1 MSSNLPVLLFLGIVS
16 FISTNVSGRESGSL
30 LGDESFIPHAFIQT
44 GEELH
49 YFTDVADHD
58 IVIAGLSSDPGEK
71 GDYGLLTEK
80 EVIMDPKSLDFDTAI
95 VGLPIK
101 QVVTIRN
108 RKADLVFFAM
118 SSTSIHFHCSFPQQ
132 AALALG
138 SSTTF
143 IIYFLPLS
151 PGYFENTFSIFTSRG
166 LIQYHVRGK
175 AENSPYRIQS
185 ISEVKMPMNGT
196 FLAPISIHNPHS
208 TTLAV
213 TELASTSKYVHLE
226 LPGDELDEFRDDVIW
241 EIAPFETRTVA
252 SARIVGAEELNTTAY
267 IGMKLRLKDS
277 NEFSEAFN
285 SIKRDSPPPVFMV
298 IPIDVKIVKQ
308 KGLFSTSSMIDFGY
322 VKAEEKSEQVLWEV
336 YNTVSTSIDIDSI
349 GVEDV
354 NQQFVYIELTAKM
367 PIPIPSGNRGFPGL
381 PAALAKLS
389 LDGKS
394 VMRVLGNPETPEK
407 PQIIQTRGRIVAVSR
422 GGNYNVS
429 IPYKAVVY
437 SGDLLHNPEDVAF
450 YYKLK
455 TPVYRGV
462 SLTNTLPFGIAIYN
476 VSMDNNAVGVFKA
489 TLVNPSI
496 ELAPEETKTVVLLE
510 YIKQQSLDFTTKFT
524 IFTNVTTFRVPIVMF
539 DGDLKVQLHSVNQ
552 GQFDFGAIGP
562 GKQRSIYFTVINENP
577 VQMIIRKLQSP
588 IAPFSL
594 LEVEGVGKGNGTK
607 TDLFGDVL
615 KPNWQ
620 SGHDFTIPSKCFA
633 VFKMTLAGHPMSTSL
648 SDELVIQTE
657 FAEYRYPV
665 MFSLTN
671 FSVHAVPQVIDFG
684 KVFPGMLTTQEIS
697 LLSTFNHDLPVERIS
712 LYPSDPRF
720 FFQRASNDTP
730 LITASSVSKI
740 AKVMMKPDVA
750 APGENYIGLPLV
762 SSDGQ
767 WFTYG
772 MRLPPNLA
780 EIDHYLYRKMRNRF
794 NSIVNAGRH
803 LINSSV
809 VVDTPVIKNLE
820 VPVKAELVW
829 PRLLSHSTVHFPM
842 TAVGNFTI
850 VNLTLTNPSLKPV
863 IVQILPLV
871 IYPDGESFLDFFR
884 EDLPSPLIEQV
895 ETNETLMFSLR
906 DTELFTLKPSSPVPK
921 LREQLEEVIGSNIP
935 RFTLSMILK
944 PKMKVR
950 VRLGFLPSDYNLHS
964 SLLIIRNNLTVVEPV
979 VLYGKGAHID
989 VKVENKSARSEPSLF
1004 DIQPAHLKE
1013 CSNPRRQKHEL
1024 STTLT
1029 LKRQFEVLNTGEI
1042 SFTIT
1047 NMTIN
1052 NMPCENRGFHNQLP
1066 SVPTGSRRISFPRHS
1081 LYSRFP
1087 VVSQRC

>member
-1 MSSNLPVLLFLGIVS
+1 
-16 FISTNVSGRESGSL
+16 
-30 LGDESFIPHAFIQT
+30 
-44 GEELH
+44 
-49 YFTDVADHD
+49 
-58 IVIAGLSSDPGEK
+58 
-71 GDYGLLTEK
+71 
-80 EVIMDPKSLDFDTAI
+80 
-95 VGLPIK
+95 
-101 QVVTIRN
+101 
-108 RKADLVFFAM
+108 
-118 SSTSIHFHCSFPQQ
+118 
-132 AALALG
+132 
-138 SSTTF
+138 
-143 IIYFLPLS
+143 
-151 PGYFENTFSIFTSRG
+151 
-166 LIQYHVRGK
+166 
-175 AENSPYRIQS
+175 
-185 ISEVKMPMNGT
+185 
-196 FLAPISIHNPHS
+196 
-208 TTLAV
+208 
-213 TELASTSKYVHLE
+213 
-226 LPGDELDEFRDDVIW
+226 
-241 EIAPFETRTVA
+241 
-252 SARIVGAEELNTTAY
+252 
-267 IGMKLRLKDS
+267 MKLRLKDA
-277 NEFSEAFN
+277 NEFSEVFN
-285 SIKRDSPPPVFMV
+285 SIKKDSPPPAFMV
-298 IPIDVKIVKQ
+298 IPIDVKIVRQ

-336 YNTVSTSIDIDSI
+336 YSTVGKSIDIDSI
-349 GVEDV
+349 RAEDM
-354 NQQFVYIELTAKM
+354 NQQFVYIELATKM
-367 PIPIPSGNRGFPGL
+367 PIPIPSGNRGFPGS

-394 VMRVLGNPETPEK
+394 VMRALGNSETPDK
-407 PQIIQTRGRIVAVSR
+407 PQIIQAKGRIVAVSR

-429 IPYKAVVY
+429 VPYKAVVY

-476 VSMDNNAVGVFKA
+476 VSIDENAADVFKA

-496 ELAPEETKTVVLLE
+496 ELAPEETKAVVLLE
-510 YIKQQSLDFTTKFT
+510 YKKQQSLDFTTKFT

-539 DGDLKVQLHSVNQ
+539 DGDLKIQLHSVNQ
-552 GQFDFGAIGP
+552 NQFDFGAIGP

-588 IAPFSL
+588 MAPFSL
-594 LEVEGVGKGNGTK
+594 LEIEGVGKGNGTK

-633 VFKMTLAGHPMSTSL
+633 VFKMTLAGHPMPSSL

-665 MFSLTN
+665 TFSLTN
-671 FSVHAVPQVIDFG
+671 SSVHAVPQVIDFG

-697 LLSTFNHDLPVERIS
+697 LLSTFNQDLPVERIS

-720 FFQRASNDTP
+720 FFHRAANETP
-730 LITASSVSKI
+730 LIAASSVSKI

-750 APGENYIGLPLV
+750 SPGENYIGLPLS

-767 WFTYG
+767 WFAYG
-772 MRLPPNLA
+772 MKLPANLA

-850 VNLTLTNPSLKPV
+850 VNLTLSNPSLKPV

-884 EDLPSPLIEQV
+884 DDLPSPLIEQV

-921 LREQLEEVIGSNIP
+921 LREQVEEVVGSNIP
-935 RFTLSMILK
+935 RFTLSMILQ

-1029 LKRQFEVLNTGEI
+1029 LKRQFEVVNTGEI
-1042 SFTIT
+1042 SFTVT
-1047 NMTIN
+1047 NVTIN
-1052 NMPCENRGFHNQLP
+1052 NMPCENRGFHIINCHPFRLAPGESHFLDIAYTPDFLMSINDASLQLYMHMNGTP
-1066 SVPTGSRRISFPRHS
+1066 WVFYIGATLPPHMLSMCHSALPRPPFENFMY
-1081 LYSRFP
+1081 YS
-1087 VVSQRC
+1087 CILALT